1 MKAAIL
7 GYGTVGSGVGEI
19 IGSLCD
25 KGIEVAHILERTENL
40 HKHPLMCDDI
50 NVILNDEEVDV
61 VVETMGGIEPAHTFI
76 MAALNAKK
84 HVVSANKAVIARY
97 MEEFHACADANGV
110 RFLYEASCGGGIP

>member
-1 MKAAIL
+1 MKTAIL

-19 IGSLCD
+19 IDSLRD
-25 KGIEVAHILERTENL
+25 INIEVAHILERTENL

-50 NVILNDEEVDV
+50 NVILNDDEVEV
-61 VVETMGGIEPAHTFI
+61 VVETMGGIEPAHSFI
-76 MAALNAKK
+76 MQALQAKK

-97 MEEFHACADANGV
+97 MEEFHACAKENGV